1 MVMGAVAA
9 FATSVSSGERGLFVV
24 AGLIATWWVIHF
36 FFHRVIGGNQAKGG
50 GPGGSEKDIVGVIVL
65 LAAIFVGI
73 MMATG
78 KGSRAQN
85 EHSRTVEH
93 PSSETGQHTRR

>member
-1 MVMGAVAA
+1 MGMDAVAA
-9 FATSVSSGERGLFVV
+9 SASSLSSGERGLFVV
-24 AGLIATWWVIHF
+24 AGLIGTWWVIHF

-78 KGSRAQN
+78 KGSAAHS
-85 EHSRTVEH
+85 EHTRTVEH
-93 PSSETGQHTRR
+93 PSSGAVQHTRR